1 MVAARREGILALA
14 GRGLDGRG
22 AKGGG
27 MEGGGL
33 EDGAT
38 GRQLGLGRMDEEGGR
53 LADEGGERME
63 AGGRV
68 AAAASL
74 GGNMEIQAGR

>member
-53 LADEGGERME
+53 LAD